1 MEALPAGGFAACADT
16 FSTFSAEPAAR
27 DNAAPRAA
35 TAAAE
40 IVSFFACVIT
50 QGGSRRDRGCL
61 RSVSA
66 AWGALVSASL
76 TGAKTSASGAA
87 GMGAGFAASTRQGST
102 CGVSAGWEDPV
113 TTGSTVVSAAP
124 RARAN

>member
-27 DNAAPRAA
+27 AA

-40 IVSFFACVIT
+40 IVSFLACVIT

-76 TGAKTSASGAA
+76 TGAMTSASGAA
-87 GMGAGFAASTRQGST
+87 GMSASFVAFTRQGST
-102 CGVSAGWEDPV
+102 CGVSAGR
-113 TTGSTVVSAAP
+113 T
-124 RARAN
+124 R